1 MVGMVSAL
9 RHCRCFNRVR
19 KYAPHL
25 LGMKLKLI
33 DHESVTKET
42 DFGTCD
48 LCAYTGE
55 ATFTTLIFQRDD
67 GEILRAETWYWCWG
81 DLFEIDIDNV
91 FDFAAWILTQDFPDD
106 LDITDYDT
114 LQGVVDDYKDYL
126 HLKEVGAMHLKLVG
140 QETTDEGTILI
151 FEKNGSETLRAK
163 TWDSYRDELFDRGTS
178 DLQDF
183 TAWVEKQDF
192 PDDLDITDYNT
203 LQDVVDDYQDETGR
217 S

>member
-1 MVGMVSAL
+1 MSERAPYVGS
-9 RHCRCFNRVR
+9 
-19 KYAPHL
+19 
-25 LGMKLKLI
+25 MKLKLI

-106 LDITDYDT
+106 LDITDYGT
-114 LQGVVDDYKDYL
+114 LEKVVEDYQDHL
-126 HLKEVGAMHLKLVG
+126 HMKEVGVMHLKLIG
-140 QETTDEGTILI
+140 HETTDEGTTLI
-151 FEKNGSETLRAK
+151 FEKDGETLRAK
-163 TWDSYRDELFDRGTS
+163 TWYWAGTHRLEIHIENLS
-178 DLQDF
+178 DF
-183 TAWVEKQDF
+183 ATWVARQDF
-192 PDDLDITDYNT
+192 PADLDITDYHD
-203 LQDVVDDYQDETGR
+203 LAEVVVDFEEDTGQD
-217 S
+217 